1 MARIR
6 ERVRRLRT
14 RVRAA
19 RFVLIRLALLA
30 VILGCVFVGARVAG
44 VEVSVD
50 SVEDFGEDLGL
61 AGWIA
66 FVPATILLNCVFLL
80 PIPIAAA
87 GAGLLFGEVAGAVL
101 TIVAVFG
108 SCAVQNA
115 IGRRWV
121 GERAEHLL
129 GERGKRLD
137 EFVDQRG
144 FAAILYLRLTP
155 FTPFTALNYA
165 SGLTRLTPWAIGF
178 ASAIAMGP
186 RMYAYAVLGGNLD
199 DLWAREN
206 VLPAAIIIAGGIVG
220 LVLILHAGIRHR
232 RGT

>member
-1 MARIR
+1 VARIR

-66 FVPATILLNCVFLL
+66 FVPATILLN
-80 PIPIAAA
+80 
-87 GAGLLFGEVAGAVL
+87 GEVAGAVL